1 MTNSQASKDKID
13 GKKVIKMANF
23 YFQNH
28 PTCLK
33 RLSDSEDSSDSR
45 GLQRNGGIGKKQ
57 PGHAKIFIDS
67 TSSEGSRKPKKY
79 NVKNPYHE
87 DRDCYNLDACI

>member
-1 MTNSQASKDKID
+1 
-13 GKKVIKMANF
+13 MANF

-33 RLSDSEDSSDSR
+33 RLSDSEDSDESR
-45 GLQRNGGIGKKQ
+45 GRNGVKGKKQ
-57 PGHAKIFIDS
+57 GGYAKIFIDS

-87 DRDCYNLDACI
+87 DRDCYNLDACIQ